1 MKYKNPQIIEHPR
14 MLFLIIFLSIIF
26 GIISAIEQNFW
37 ILWFSIIFIIFFAK
51 FLFKF
56 NFFKIIFC
64 ISIIFFSYNW
74 TNISNNNRIESLKIL
89 ENYTQN
95 FQQKQKIKWK
105 IEKFLFNSDL
115 QKSYKLK
122 IFSIEN
128 ENKIINLEKQNINI
142 LIKIPKN
149 LDLNNWDIVSFEWKI
164 QKSINNYKSWFDK
177 YLWFNKIYWS
187 TNIYTFN
194 RDFRANINIFN
205 SISAQISQKII
216 KNFPQDIT
224 SLLLGIT
231 IWNTDFMTNDIKSE
245 FKNSGLTHIL
255 VVSGSNIAFVIL
267 IFSFILQY
275 FPIKEFLKYLIIL
288 FFLILYGSLVGWDT
302 PVIRA
307 TIMWIISYIAI
318 RKNYKINNIAIL
330 FLIAIIFLILE
341 PLSLIYDVSFG
352 LSFSATLW
360 IIIFNP
366 IIEKFIKKYIKIIW
380 IPAII
385 SVSLSASLW
394 SFGVLLY
401 HFWTI
406 NIVWIFANILI
417 GGIMW
422 VLLIFTT
429 FYILFNFILPDFIIY
444 YLGLPIYLIWE
455 YILII
460 SEFFGKIEPFT
471 ISEKIKIPLSIFI
484 NFIGFL
490 YILKNIE
497 NNIMNQKDYQNSK

>member
-1 MKYKNPQIIEHPR
+1 
-14 MLFLIIFLSIIF
+14 MLFLLIFLSIIF
-26 GIISAIEQNFW
+26 GIISWLEWGFW
-37 ILWFSIIFIIFFAK
+37 YIWFFSIFILFFTNI
-51 FLFKF
+51 LFKF
-56 NFFKIIFC
+56 KYTKILICLWFLLIFH
-64 ISIIFFSYNW
+64 NLA
-74 TNISNNNRIESLKIL
+74 NISNQERINWLKIL
-89 ENYTQN
+89 TNYTQN
-95 FQQKQKIKWK
+95 FDKKFEIKWS

-115 QKSYKLK
+115 QKTYKLK
-122 IFSIEN
+122 IISLEN
-128 ENKIINLEKQNINI
+128 ENEIINLEKQNINI
-142 LIKIPKN
+142 SVKIPKN
-149 LDLNNWDIVSFEWKI
+149 LDLNIWDIIIFNWKVRN
-164 QKSINNYKSWFDK
+164 SIKNPNSWFDK
-177 YLWFNKIYWS
+177 YLWFNKIYGS
-187 TNIYTFN
+187 INLYNFKVN
-194 RDFRANINIFN
+194 LRAEKNIFS
-205 SISAQISQKII
+205 SISDQISEKLI

-231 IWNTDFMTNDIKSE
+231 IWNTDFMTSDIKSE

-275 FPIKEFLKYLIIL
+275 FPIKEFFKYLIII
-288 FFLILYGSLVGWDT
+288 FFLLLYGSLVGWDT

-307 TIMWIISYIAI
+307 TIMWIISYISI
-318 RKNYKINNIAIL
+318 RKNYRINSIAIL

-380 IPAII
+380 ISTII

-417 GGIMW
+417 GGVMW

-429 FYILFNFILPDFIIY
+429 FYILFSFILPDSIIY
-444 YLGLPIYLIWE
+444 YLGFPIYLIWE
-455 YILII
+455 YIFII
-460 SEFFGKIEPFT
+460 SEIFGKIESFE

-490 YILKNIE
+490 YIFKSLDSKLKNE
-497 NNIMNQKDYQNSK
+497 KDHQNSN